1 MGRRWRRWWRWR
13 RWPPQRAR
21 ARQATHPPPHPD
33 NQGEIIVNQLAI
45 GHGNAGLFDLC
56 LYAGLLVEENDENL
70 LRA

>member
-45 GHGNAGLFDLC
+45 GHGD
-56 LYAGLLVEENDENL
+56 AGLLVEENDENL

>member
-1 MGRRWRRWWRWR
+1 MGRRWR
-13 RWPPQRAR
+13 PPQRAR

-33 NQGEIIVNQLAI
+33 NQREIIVNQLAI
-45 GHGNAGLFDLC
+45 GHGDAGLFDLC